1 MATYITISC
10 GNCEEELPYTP
21 ISNYI
26 GVSHIE
32 CSNCKSVM
40 ATKLQPFS
48 YYNFFMKATILL
60 GAFLSIKTGL
70 IFILFVFIFG
80 LLGMEQLMVGKWL
93 ILVGTC
99 IIRFLL
105 FKNEVSD
112 IEAEQLVLEIELNI
126 KPK

>member
-10 GNCEEELPYTP
+10 GNCEEELPYAP

-70 IFILFVFIFG
+70 ILILFIFIFG
-80 LLGMEQLMVGKWL
+80 LLGIEPQVVMWL
-93 ILVGTC
+93 VLVGTC

-112 IEAEQLVLEIELNI
+112 IEIDQSYIEQKLNI